1 MKIIYSSMLPLLAAV
16 CVWTSGCGSLE
27 SAVESSTTTA
37 TTATETTETTVAET
51 TTTSATETTTTS
63 ATETTTAS
71 ATEIVTEI
79 ATEIAATPTTE
90 ATDDAAGIGYTVNL
104 ALQTDAVPI
113 HKAQGKCRLL
123 VGLLLLVDP
132 YFAVFMGVA
141 VCGPSQQLVT
151 RHTDKGT
158 GNESAVC
165 LTFRQSVTVCIPLEL
180 QVELFNAVCLM
191 ADGQPHHVAVI
202 RH

>member
-90 ATDDAAGIGYTVNL
+90 ATDDAATIEVFACTAGTWYMDGDPDTASLVM
-104 ALQTDAVPI
+104 D
-113 HKAQGKCRLL
+113 GK
-123 VGLLLLVDP
+123 G
-132 YFAVFMGVA
+132 GVA
-141 VCGPSQQLVT
+141 AYYA
-151 RHTDKGT
+151 T
-158 GNESAVC
+158 GNLEYSGYLECTAANM
-165 LTFRQSVTVCIPLEL
+165 LQILPLMMRTHFTSTATGDL
-180 QVELFNAVCLM
+180 
-191 ADGQPHHVAVI
+191 
-202 RH
+202 

>member
-90 ATDDAAGIGYTVNL
+90 ATDDAATIEVFACTAGTWYMDGDPDT
-104 ALQTDAVPI
+104 AS
-113 HKAQGKCRLL
+113 L
-123 VGLLLLVDP
+123 VMDGEG
-132 YFAVFMGVA
+132 GVA
-141 VCGPSQQLVT
+141 AYYA
-151 RHTDKGT
+151 T
-158 GNESAVC
+158 GN
-165 LTFRQSVTVCIPLEL
+165 LEYT
-180 QVELFNAVCLM
+180 
-191 ADGQPHHVAVI
+191 AVI
-202 RH
+202 WNAPMRHQEHTPFIRTAANMLQILPLMMRTHFTSTATGDL

>member
-37 TTATETTETTVAET
+37 TTATETTTETTETTVAETTTTSATET

-71 ATEIVTEI
+71 ATEI

-90 ATDDAAGIGYTVNL
+90 ATDEAATIQVFACTAGTWYMDGDPDTASLVMDGEGGVAAYYATGNLEYSGYL
-104 ALQTDAVPI
+104 ECTDATSGTYAIYQDSGEYVTDFTFDDADTFHI
-113 HKAQGKCRLL
+113 NSNW
-123 VGLLLLVDP
+123 
-132 YFAVFMGVA
+132 
-141 VCGPSQQLVT
+141 GPV
-151 RHTDKGT
+151 
-158 GNESAVC
+158 
-165 LTFRQSVTVCIPLEL
+165 TFRRT
-180 QVELFNAVCLM
+180 
-191 ADGQPHHVAVI
+191 
-202 RH
+202 